1 MYAYL
6 GLYTAQALL
15 KKAMA
20 KELRALHFG
29 GYVFWVEKRLLAK
42 LRGFWFPVS

>member
-15 KKAMA
+15 KKALA
-20 KELRALHFG
+20 KKLRALDFG
-29 GYVFWVEKRLLAK
+29 GYVSRLEKRLLAK